1 MRTTLLLLLVFAIT
15 QGANALDNNIVI
27 QMKYSPWGGID
38 ADEDDFELSFPN
50 PDDFSKYDMTFERS
64 YSGRLIVEPFYIST
78 QRSTTDL
85 NTSTPDAEV
94 ETIAVGLAG
103 IDYDPFES
111 NNGTYLMG
119 GFGVGRGTFRFKDPD
134 LNDEEF
140 LFEANAEIG
149 FHFAE
154 HILLGAG
161 IDFQHFGEFGESKA
175 YSWTFYISTG
185 VVF

>member
-1 MRTTLLLLLVFAIT
+1 MKTLSLLLLLLALS
-15 QGANALDNNIVI
+15 QGAKALDNNIVI
-27 QMKYSPWGGID
+27 QMKYSPGGGID
-38 ADEDDFELSFPN
+38 ADEDEFELSFAN
-50 PDDFSKYDMTFERS
+50 PEDFSKYDMTFERS
-64 YSGRLIVEPFYIST
+64 YSARLIVEPFYISA

-94 ETIAVGLAG
+94 ETLAFGLAG

-111 NNGTYLMG
+111 NTGTYLMG
-119 GFGVGRGTFRFKDPD
+119 GLGVGRGTFRFKDPH

-154 HILLGAG
+154 HLLLGTG

-175 YSWTFYISTG
+175 SSWTFYISTG
-185 VVF
+185 IVF

>member
-1 MRTTLLLLLVFAIT
+1 MKFFVIMLLFFIIS
-15 QGANALDNNIVI
+15 QGTAALDNNIVV
-27 QMKYSPWGGID
+27 QLKYSPLGGID

-64 YSGRLIVEPFYIST
+64 YSARLIVEPFYVSA
-78 QRSTTDL
+78 QRGTTDL
-85 NTSTPDAEV
+85 NTSTPNAEV
-94 ETIAVGLAG
+94 ETLAIGLAG

-111 NNGTYLMG
+111 STGTYLMG
-119 GFGVGRGTFRFKDPD
+119 GFGVGRGTFRFKNPD

-154 HILLGAG
+154 HILLGTG

-175 YSWTFYISTG
+175 YSWTFYLSSG